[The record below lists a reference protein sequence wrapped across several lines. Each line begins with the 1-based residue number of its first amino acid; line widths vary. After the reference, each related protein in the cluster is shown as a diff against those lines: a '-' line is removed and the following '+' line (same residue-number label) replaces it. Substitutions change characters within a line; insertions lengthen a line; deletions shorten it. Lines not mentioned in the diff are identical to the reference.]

1 MGFEK
6 TQLQEFK
13 EAFEMIDSNR
23 DGFID
28 KNDLKSTYMSL
39 GVRNVD
45 DGDIDKMM
53 AEAPGALNFTTFL
66 NMLAEKLHGTDSEDV
81 ILEAFKVLDPSGQGK
96 SPTRFFWMP
105 LPAKPPVSTRKKS
118 MPLWSSPQLMSA
130 ETLTTKPSAIS
141 LPTVKRK
148 NKCSRFERM
157 FSRTFFLRRPSISPI
172 SLTFRNRTYRKS
184 VSLYCASINVN
195 GLHLSF
201 V

>member
-1 MGFEK
+1 MGTISRFCIAQTDIKNGRRDKGKKKAVAQGSDVFTMFEK

-53 AEAPGALNFTTFL
+53 AEAPGALDFTTFL

-81 ILEAFKVLDPSGQGK
+81 ILEAFKVLVD
-96 SPTRFFWMP
+96 
-105 LPAKPPVSTRKKS
+105 A
-118 MPLWSSPQLMSA
+118 
-130 ETLTTKPSAIS
+130 LTCEA
-141 LPTVKRK
+141 
-148 NKCSRFERM
+148 SRFNKEEVDALM
-157 FSRTFFLRRPSISPI
+157 EFAPVDVGG
-172 SLTFRNRTYRKS
+172 SLDYKALCYIITH
-184 VSLYCASINVN
+184 
-195 GLHLSF
+195 GQEEE
-201 V
+201 